1 MFTARRSS
9 SMIST
14 VPEMVM
20 VWVGN
25 VLVSA
30 KLCRG
35 RDKTDPDA
43 PKISFAR
50 FIAHC
55 FEFIRNVTKHHGKN
69 ASRPASPHLHKVE

>member
-1 MFTARRSS
+1 M
-9 SMIST
+9 

-25 VLVSA
+25 VLVRA
-30 KLCRG
+30 KLGRE

-50 FIAHC
+50 C
-55 FEFIRNVTKHHGKN
+55 FGFIRNATKHHGKN
-69 ASRPASPHLHKVE
+69 SSRPD